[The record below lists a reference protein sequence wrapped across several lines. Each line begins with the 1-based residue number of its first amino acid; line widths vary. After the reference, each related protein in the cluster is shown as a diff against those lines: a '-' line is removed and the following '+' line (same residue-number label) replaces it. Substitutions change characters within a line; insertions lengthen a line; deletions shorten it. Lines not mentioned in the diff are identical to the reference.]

1 MFSYLSVLR
10 PGNSPGPAGRD
21 ENPTAFFGSLISW
34 LKAAC
39 LFAVALSGLALVQGT
54 VTTDWFPIA
63 FMALGLLAGL
73 GLIDRAASYL
83 SNRYPVLSWPIGR
96 SRGSTN
102 EEMTLAAVNGYS
114 NGNGQAAQS
123 SSMTAAELEERVIT
137 EDEITNLDD
146 RDREMLRSIIRLDAT
161 TVREVMVPRLDMAAV
176 EADSSLE
183 AVAEIMVSRGHSRLP
198 VYEETMDKIL
208 GIIHAR
214 DVLAALVWS
223 KPKNSLRDLV
233 REAFIVPETKR
244 VDDLLEDLQERRT
257 QIAIVVDEY
266 GGTEGLVTMED
277 VLEEI
282 VGEIEDEFSRSRD
295 AHVIHQPDGT
305 VLVDAG
311 VTTEHVDE
319 IFGTTIEASE
329 VDTVGGYVYHNLGRI
344 PQAGDTVQSDNL
356 HIEVVSMLG
365 RRLRKLRI
373 RRVDEGTV
381 EANA

>member
-1 MFSYLSVLR
+1 
-10 PGNSPGPAGRD
+10 
-21 ENPTAFFGSLISW
+21 
-34 LKAAC
+34 
-39 LFAVALSGLALVQGT
+39 
-54 VTTDWFPIA
+54 
-63 FMALGLLAGL
+63 
-73 GLIDRAASYL
+73 
-83 SNRYPVLSWPIGR
+83 
-96 SRGSTN
+96 
-102 EEMTLAAVNGYS
+102 MTLAAVNGYS